1 MERGGKGI
9 PEWETDSA
17 YYLFSS
23 LDQANVLSPWRML
36 DGTAPSQ
43 RISLLSRARKFSKKN
58 FFIQLH
64 QRSKKCNRRVVRSV
78 YFCWADYK
86 RDSILY
92 LNVSLFLLL
101 TIGESSI
108 IVFEWCIY
116 LKFVD
121 GILGGISGLERDR
134 TIGNQC

>member
-1 MERGGKGI
+1 MEKGSPNGKRIRLITCFRHWIRLMFSLLGECSMEQLLLNGFPFYLVQENFQRRI
-9 PEWETDSA
+9 F
-17 YYLFSS
+17 LFS
-23 LDQANVLSPWRML
+23 
-36 DGTAPSQ
+36 
-43 RISLLSRARKFSKKN
+43 
-58 FFIQLH
+58 FIGEA
-64 QRSKKCNRRVVRSV
+64 KKCNRRVVRSV

>member
-64 QRSKKCNRRVVRSV
+64 QKSKKYNRRVV
-78 YFCWADYK
+78 
-86 RDSILY
+86 LY
-92 LNVSLFLLL
+92 TFAGPIINETLFY
-101 TIGESSI
+101 I
-108 IVFEWCIY
+108 
-116 LKFVD
+116 
-121 GILGGISGLERDR
+121 
-134 TIGNQC
+134 